1 MTSGKGFQ
9 AFPRTEYL
17 RRLSSVRAEMR
28 RREIDVLF
36 VTSPSNIT
44 YLTGHTAFTAY
55 VPQGLVVTLDAEE
68 PKFFLRQMDAP
79 AATRQTFLDPNNV
92 IGYSEDLVGNPDRD
106 GYDRIIEYFHE
117 TGLGNATLGLEPAF
131 LTLKQFGSAQDKF
144 KEKLPK
150 AKIVDFSKAID
161 RIRMVKSDL
170 ELALMREAATISDA
184 AMARAA
190 EVIRP
195 GVREA
200 DAAAEIVA
208 TLIRG
213 ANGKPGTALA
223 PICFCA
229 SPYTG
234 TAHVRWGEDEFR
246 EGSQLNLELGG
257 VRWGYAVGL
266 MRTFIIG
273 RPSDRLRRMHEAE
286 VAGLENALNVV
297 RPGVTCSDI
306 ASAFNRTM
314 AKHGLKKESRCGY
327 AIGIDWTEPTAS
339 LREGDM
345 TELKPNMTFH
355 MMLGNWVDENFGY
368 VISETFRVTDSGV
381 EVLTKTPRKLFEL

>member
-1 MTSGKGFQ
+1 MTASKGFQ
-9 AFPRTEYL
+9 AFPRAEYL
-17 RRLSSVRAEMR
+17 RRLSALKAEMK

-36 VTSPSNIT
+36 VSSPSNIT
-44 YLTGHTAFTAY
+44 YLTGHTAATAY
-55 VPQGLVVTLDAEE
+55 VPQGLLVSIAEE
-68 PKFFLRQMDAP
+68 EPTFFLRKMDAP
-79 AATRQTFLDPNNV
+79 AAIRQTFLDRSNV
-92 IGYSEDLVGNPDRD
+92 IGYSEDLVGHPDMD
-106 GYDRIIEYFHE
+106 GYDRVIDFLHE
-117 TGLGNATLGLEPAF
+117 RGHANRGIGLEPGF
-131 LTLKQFGSAQDKF
+131 LTLKQFEQGQVKF
-144 KEKLPK
+144 KEKLPN
-150 AKIVDFSKAID
+150 ARIVDCSKVVD

-170 ELALMREAATISDA
+170 EITVMREAAAIADA
-184 AMARAA
+184 AMMRAA

-213 ANGKPGTALA
+213 ANGKPGTAISS
-223 PICFCA
+223 ICFCA

-246 EGSQLNLELGG
+246 HGSQLNLEFGG
-257 VRWGYAVGL
+257 VRYGYTAAI

-273 RPSDRLRRMHEAE
+273 APSDRLRRIHEAE
-286 VAGLENALNVV
+286 LAGLEAALNAV
-297 RPGVTCSDI
+297 RPGATCGDV

-339 LREGDM
+339 LKEGDM

-355 MMLGNWVDENFGY
+355 LMLGNWVDEDFGY
-368 VISETFRVTDSGV
+368 VISETFRVTEAGV
-381 EVLTKTPRKLFEL
+381 EVLTNTPRKLFEL

>member
-1 MTSGKGFQ
+1 MTINKGSQ

-17 RRLSSVRAEMR
+17 RRLAEVKNEMR

-44 YLTGHTAFTAY
+44 YLTGHTAATAY
-55 VPQGLVVTLDAEE
+55 VPQGLVVSLDEEE
-68 PKFFLRQMDAP
+68 PTFFLRQMDAP
-79 AATRQTFLDPNNV
+79 AAIRQTFLARSNV
-92 IGYSEDLVGNPDRD
+92 IGYSEDLVGNPDMD
-106 GYDRIIEYFHE
+106 GYDKVIEFLHE
-117 TGLGNATLGLEPAF
+117 RGLATRGVGLEPGF
-131 LTLKQFGSAQDKF
+131 LTLKQFGRGQDKF
-144 KEKLPK
+144 KVKLPK
-150 AKIVDFSKAID
+150 ARIVDCSKAID

-170 ELALMREAATISDA
+170 EMVLMRESAAIADA
-184 AMARAA
+184 AIVRAA

-200 DAAAEIVA
+200 DAAAEIVG

-213 ANGKPGTALA
+213 VNGKPGTAIS

-246 EGSQLNLELGG
+246 DGSQINLEWGG
-257 VRWGYAVGL
+257 VRYGYTAAI

-273 RPSDRLRRMHEAE
+273 APSDRLRRIHEAE
-286 VAGLENALNVV
+286 VAGLEAALNTV
-297 RPGVTCSDI
+297 RPGATCGDI

-314 AKHGLKKESRCGY
+314 AKMGFKKESRCGY
-327 AIGIDWTEPTAS
+327 PIGIDWTEPTAS
-339 LREGDM
+339 LKEGDI

-355 MMLGNWVDENFGY
+355 LMLGNWVDEDFGY
-368 VISETFRVTDSGV
+368 VISETFRVTESGV
-381 EVLTKTPRKLFEL
+381 EVLTNTPRKIFEI